1 MPEDSYEEKNEVESD
16 GDFLEFFLPDLH
28 LPVVQQGQ
36 AKQET
41 GQSSCQVATVPDT
54 EV

>member
-28 LPVVQQGQ
+28 LPVVQKGQ